1 MEEII
6 FEVKEDFSLDL
17 ERRFTA
23 FITELKQPKIVV
35 LDIESKGGFVK
46 VLRSMEAQITVKK
59 KEGFVFVTNVDNYAY
74 SAGFLLFLLGDIRFT
89 TDTAGFMYHPAGFT
103 IENKRVTTENL
114 KQMAELLEVE
124 DEFVYKIFKE
134 NTQISAELFDVIKKN
149 DVFLTKKDLK
159 NLNLIN

>member
-6 FEVKEDFSLDL
+6 FDIKEDFNFDL
-17 ERRFTA
+17 EIRFTD
-23 FITELKQPKIVV
+23 FISELKQPKIVV
-35 LDIESKGGFVK
+35 LDIESKGGYIK
-46 VLRSMEAQITVKK
+46 VLRSMEKQINEKK

-74 SAGFLLFLLGDIRFT
+74 SAGFLLFLLGDLRFT
-89 TDTAGFMYHPAGFT
+89 TDTAKFMYHPAGFT
-103 IENKRVTTENL
+103 IENERVTTENL